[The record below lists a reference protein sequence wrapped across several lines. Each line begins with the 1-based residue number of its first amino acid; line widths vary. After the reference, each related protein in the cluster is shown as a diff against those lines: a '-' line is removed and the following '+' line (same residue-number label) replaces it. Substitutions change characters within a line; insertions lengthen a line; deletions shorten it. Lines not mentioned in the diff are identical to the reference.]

1 MIIHKEFIDQIIF
14 RREAV
19 LGQLLG
25 EEGLKLKATAK
36 NVDDLVDPLDRIFY
50 TIDFLQKE
58 GLIDREHGYNIGTDL
73 FGLPMG
79 NDYEKVYAT
88 MHLYDTWKDAGSWK
102 IKAKPG
108 LVHFKQQGYQTDAQL
123 REKKQFWLTIGVA
136 LGASAVTAILTG
148 ILARPQIVDCWRLW
162 VR

>member
-1 MIIHKEFIDQIIF
+1 MTIHKEFIDQIIF

-25 EEGLKLKATAK
+25 EDGLKLKSTAK

-58 GLIDREHGYNIGTDL
+58 RLIDRESGYNVGTDL
-73 FGLPMG
+73 FGLPVG
-79 NDYEKVYAT
+79 QDYEKVYAT
-88 MHLYDTWKDAGSWK
+88 MHLYDLWKDAGSWK

-108 LVHFKQQGYQTDAQL
+108 LVHFKQQGYQTDSQIK
-123 REKKQFWLTIGVA
+123 EKKQFWLTIAIA
-136 LGASAVTAILTG
+136 LLASAVTAVLTAWLTKPPIFNCWG
-148 ILARPQIVDCWRLW
+148 II
-162 VR
+162 